1 MRIFEAI
8 GRRRFLVAAGAIGTG
23 LLSAA
28 CGSATPTAAPPK
40 PVDTAKPAAPA
51 TAASTAAAPAAAA
64 TKPAPAAAATA
75 VPASASS
82 ATKPAGAVAPAA
94 ASTANL
100 TKEKV
105 SLVFIGHVAGGQGEQ
120 NAYDQTLDAWH
131 KIHPNI
137 QTEYQVIPDAER
149 MNRMTA
155 MVAANQAPD
164 MWRHNF
170 GVVRLWASQGHLLD
184 LTDIM
189 PKGYDKQFLPALMAA
204 HYYKGR
210 YWALAHT
217 TDTSAMFYREDALEA
232 IGVKPPTD
240 IKDAW
245 TWEQFGEICDKL
257 LKSGKQQFAFT
268 HNQGGGRWISQFYY
282 STGAKVVSDDF
293 SKMTF
298 STPEGLQS
306 LQFIKQWFDKKWAP
320 PAVWSSTQPNE
331 DTNPFVRGT
340 TSMGQLGQW
349 NITYLDENIK
359 QAFKWGVTFTPRAK
373 TQVTS
378 LGGTPVVAWSK
389 TKRPQ
394 EAAAFLEFFTSTE
407 MVKMFDEMANYMPV
421 RNDLLDQKINYK
433 TRPDLMAVFQQQMK
447 TLPLD
452 FVQYTSRSYSSGIGT
467 IIREEATKMGLQN
480 QSPEDTA
487 KNIDARGNKF
497 IQENPD
503 VENK

>member
-1 MRIFEAI
+1 MRVFEAI
-8 GRRRFLVAAGAIGTG
+8 GRRRFLVAVGAIGTG

-40 PVDTAKPAAPA
+40 PVDTPKPAAPA
-51 TAASTAAAPAAAA
+51 TAASTAAAA
-64 TKPAPAAAATA
+64 TTA
-75 VPASASS
+75 PASAPS
-82 ATKPAGAVAPAA
+82 APKPVAPPA
-94 ASTANL
+94 ASAANL

-204 HYYKGR
+204 HYFKGR

-257 LKSGKQQFAFT
+257 LKSGKQQFAFS

-282 STGAKVVSDDF
+282 STGAKAVNDDF
-293 SKMTF
+293 TKMTF

-340 TSMGQLGQW
+340 TSMAQLGQW

-359 QAFKWGVTFTPRAK
+359 QTFKWGVTFTPRAK

-421 RNDLLDQKINYK
+421 RNDLLDQKINYR
-433 TRPDLMAVFQQQMK
+433 TRPDLMGVFQQQMK

-452 FVQYTSRSYSSGIGT
+452 FVQYVSRSFSSGIGT
-467 IIREEATKMGLQN
+467 IIREEATKMGLQG

-503 VENK
+503 VESK